1 MTHRNLMEREVG
13 ECWREIAGSSDAVQ
27 RMCNEHAARV
37 PSLDINSRAGQ
48 YRHGGAN
55 LTLFAHYILR
65 HRMQSDNRVEE
76 QSVSEEAQGT
86 DIGRRTEA
94 VSLVEMGPVSVETKG
109 YNRGLE
115 LSFTPRN

>member
-1 MTHRNLMEREVG
+1 
-13 ECWREIAGSSDAVQ
+13 
-27 RMCNEHAARV
+27 
-37 PSLDINSRAGQ
+37 
-48 YRHGGAN
+48 
-55 LTLFAHYILR
+55 
-65 HRMQSDNRVEE
+65 MQSDNRVEE